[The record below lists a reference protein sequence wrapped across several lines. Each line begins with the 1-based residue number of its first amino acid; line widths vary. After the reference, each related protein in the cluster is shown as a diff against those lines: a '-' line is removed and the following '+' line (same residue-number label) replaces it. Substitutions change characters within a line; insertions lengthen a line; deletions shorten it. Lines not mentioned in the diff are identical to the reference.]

1 MDFEPSADQ
10 QAILEAVGALLAQH
24 AGAKRAILL
33 NRASAYDDELDAALE
48 EAGFQGI
55 ALGEGTGMLEAA
67 LVVEAVARAGGVVG
81 IGASAL
87 VAPGLL
93 RRALPGPIALARQG
107 DTGPVRFAAQA
118 RTLLVDAG
126 EEARLV
132 SLAAGDA
139 SPVANNFMLPMGR
152 LRAREA
158 RGESLGPGSGER
170 LRSLWRLAL
179 AAEMVGTM
187 GACLSVTLEYVKR
200 RRQFGRAI
208 GSFQAVQH
216 RLAQCAVAVEGSRWL
231 VYDAASQDAPTAA
244 AATAAAFAA
253 SAASLVVAETHQFT
267 GAMGFTREHDLH
279 VWSMRLPALRLEA
292 GGVAG
297 HRRAVAEE
305 RWCRN

>member
-1 MDFEPSADQ
+1 MDFEPNPDQ

-24 AGAKRAILL
+24 AGAKRAIEL
-33 NRASAYDDELDAALE
+33 NRSSGYDRELDAALDA
-48 EAGFQGI
+48 AGFLDV
-55 ALGEGTGMLEAA
+55 ALGEGTGLLESA
-67 LVVEAVARAGGVVG
+67 LVVEAVAKAGGVVG

-93 RRALPGPIALARQG
+93 GRALPGPIALARQG

-118 RTLLVDAG
+118 RRLLVDAG
-126 EEARLV
+126 EEARLLP
-132 SLAAGDA
+132 LAAGDA

-152 LRAREA
+152 LRVSLPG
-158 RGESLGPGSGER
+158 GESLGPGSGER

-187 GACLSVTLEYVKR
+187 AACLAVTLEYVKR

-231 VYDAASQDAPTAA
+231 VYEAASQDAPTAA
-244 AATAAAFAA
+244 AATAAAHAA
-253 SAASLVVAETHQFT
+253 SAASLVFAETHQFT

-297 HRRAVAEE
+297 YRRAVAQE
-305 RWCRN
+305 RWCRT